1 MHHFM
6 QLMMNARESIRKNTF
21 QEFCEEFDK
30 HCSEVFLRIC
40 FEYLCP
46 LYQ

>member
-30 HCSEVFLRIC
+30 HCSE
-40 FEYLCP
+40 
-46 LYQ
+46 